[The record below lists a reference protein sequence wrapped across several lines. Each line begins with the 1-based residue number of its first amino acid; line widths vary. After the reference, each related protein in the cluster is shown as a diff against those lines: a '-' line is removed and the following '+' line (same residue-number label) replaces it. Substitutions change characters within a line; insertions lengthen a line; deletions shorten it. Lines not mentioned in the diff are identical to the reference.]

1 MSTSKVD
8 ILRNYVE
15 AVASNIDGNKLP
27 DEIDLVFG
35 SGAFNGGS
43 AIGAAIFI
51 KELEKQG
58 KLKVRR
64 LSGSSI
70 GSLVALAYI
79 TDKFEYV
86 EQMHSDGRKMIR
98 DTGSFEGIHDIFS
111 QLVDT
116 VSDNNIE
123 KLIENISDR
132 LFISYNN
139 ASNFSYHVVSSY
151 STKADLVNALERSC
165 YMPLITDGD
174 VCIHEK
180 YFDGI
185 IPHLFNDSKIPVLVI
200 TLSHISQLAKI
211 ASIRGEENP
220 HARVLSG
227 VTDAS
232 TFFLTGQSILCSWR
246 NKWGYRDYAFHYMF
260 YYCIAIVCVVIYY
273 LKSTSLLKPLRE
285 SQISC
290 IVTHVTSLLFR
301 DMLKIYCV

>member
-1 MSTSKVD
+1 MSKSKVD
-8 ILRNYVE
+8 VLRSYVE
-15 AVASNIDGNKLP
+15 AVASNIDGSSVP

-64 LSGSSI
+64 ISGSSV

-79 TDKFEYV
+79 TDKFDYV
-86 EQMHSDGRKMIR
+86 EQMHSQGRKMMR
-98 DTGSFEGIHDIFS
+98 ENGSFEGIRDIFT
-111 QLVDT
+111 QIVDT
-116 VSDNNIE
+116 VSDNNIGM
-123 KLIENISDR
+123 LIENIRDR
-132 LFISYNN
+132 LFISYND
-139 ASNFSYHVVSSY
+139 ASNFSYHVVSTY
-151 STKADLVNALERSC
+151 SKKEDLVNAIERSC

-174 VCIHEK
+174 VCIDEK
-180 YFDGI
+180 YFDGVV
-185 IPHLFNDSKIPVLVI
+185 PHLFNDSEIPVLVV
-200 TLSHISQLAKI
+200 TLAQVSQLAKI

-227 VTDAS
+227 ATDAS
-232 TFFLTGQSILCSWR
+232 TFFLTGRSILCSWR
-246 NKWGYRDYAFHYMF
+246 NKWGYRDYAFHYMS
-260 YYCIAIVCVVIYY
+260 YYCIALTCVVMYY

-290 IVTHVTSLLFR
+290 IATHVTSLLFR
-301 DMLKIYCV
+301 DMLKICCA